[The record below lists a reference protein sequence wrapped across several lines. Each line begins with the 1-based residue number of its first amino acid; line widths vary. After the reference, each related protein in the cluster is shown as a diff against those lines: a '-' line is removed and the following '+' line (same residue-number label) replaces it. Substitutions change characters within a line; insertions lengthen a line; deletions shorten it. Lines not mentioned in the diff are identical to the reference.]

1 MQTASP
7 IFWITGVP
15 GAGKSS
21 VATALMQRF
30 PYGLHLPID
39 NLRARVVSGMANPI
53 LEWTDE
59 TSRQFQLAR
68 QSAAQMARTYADA
81 GFAVAIDD
89 IIFPH
94 EVQAL
99 CDAWLPGYPIGKVF
113 LQPEVDVALARNAT
127 RTNKPFDT
135 SILVDTIIRLHQAL
149 AAQNFAA
156 SGWLIIDTSEMDVE
170 ETVDEILKRSTTL
183 AEER

>member
-1 MQTASP
+1 MQTKSP

-21 VATALMQRF
+21 VSVALMQRF
-30 PYGLHLPID
+30 PFGLHLAID
-39 NLRARVVSGMANPI
+39 DIRERVVSGLADPI
-53 LEWTDE
+53 PGWTNE
-59 TSRQFQLAR
+59 TSRQFGLAR
-68 QSAAQMARTYADA
+68 QSAAHMARIYSDA

-99 CDAWLPGYPIGKVF
+99 CDEWLPGYPIGKVF
-113 LQPEVDVALARNAT
+113 LQPEVDVALVRNAT

-135 SILVDTIIRLHQAL
+135 SILVDVSIRLHQSL
-149 AAQNFAA
+149 AAQNFAE
-156 SGWLIIDTSEMDVE
+156 SGWLIIDTSDVGVE
-170 ETVDEILKRSTTL
+170 QTVDEILKRFTW
-183 AEER
+183 